1 MNKPNPSASP
11 RPLVALIGYTFY
23 QSDGRLHM
31 YVDYLTSVGYNV
43 DVIVLENPNAK
54 TPVNDD
60 RVRYFMPRKRFF
72 ARQGGMQ
79 YMLDYARFMLAVCAL
94 LLRHRLAGRKY
105 AAIHVNNMPNFLI
118 FGALPIRVFGV
129 RILLDLH
136 DTMPEIQKTRTK
148 GDPSPWLIRGL
159 FFEEWLCMKLA
170 SYVITSEHT
179 KRDRLIENGLTRTKS
194 SVILNLANPAL
205 FPEFPLP
212 ERPTAPGAP
221 FRIVYHGT
229 LTWRLGVDTV
239 IRAVG
244 IAREKVP
251 NLRYEITG
259 DGEQRDALIQLTK
272 ELGLESC
279 VKFSD
284 GFVPVEALADR
295 LRGADLG
302 VLASRLTSATDLML
316 PVKLLEYIRLGIPCA
331 AAPTK
336 TIRYYFTEESV
347 RFAPPDDPQGV
358 ADVIVALA
366 ADPSARLNMARAAR
380 RFYDKHNYEAQR
392 KTYTHIINEL
402 TAKRRPVVDET

>member
-1 MNKPNPSASP
+1 MSATNTST
-11 RPLVALIGYTFY
+11 RPLIALIGYTFF
-23 QSDGRLHM
+23 QSDGRLNM
-31 YVDYLTSVGYNV
+31 YVDYLTSAGYNV
-43 DVIVLENPNAK
+43 DVITLENPSAK
-54 TPVNDD
+54 PSVDTEH
-60 RVRYFMPRKRFF
+60 VRYFTPRKRFF
-72 ARQGGMQ
+72 DRQGGMQ
-79 YMLDYARFMLAVCAL
+79 YMLDYARFMLAVCKL
-94 LLRHRLAGRKY
+94 LLKHRFAGRHY

-118 FGALPIRVFGV
+118 FGALPMRLFGV

-136 DTMPEIQKTRTK
+136 DTMPEIQKTRSK

-179 KRDRLIENGLTRTKS
+179 KRERLLENGLTRKKS
-194 SVILNLANPAL
+194 STILNFANPAL
-205 FPEFPLP
+205 FPEFPLSD
-212 ERPTAPGAP
+212 RPADLGAP

-239 IRAVG
+239 IRAVA

-259 DGEQRDALIQLTK
+259 DGEQRGELIALTK
-272 ELGLESC
+272 ELGLEGC
-279 VKFSD
+279 VQFSD
-284 GFVPVEALADR
+284 GFVPVKALAER
-295 LRGADLG
+295 LRGADLS

-316 PVKLLEYIRLGIPCA
+316 PVKLLEYIRLGIPAA

-347 RFAPPDDPQGV
+347 RFVQSDDPKSV

-366 ADPSARLNMARAAR
+366 ADPQARLNMARAAR
-380 RFYDKHNYEAQR
+380 KFYDKHNYESQR
-392 KTYTHIINEL
+392 KTYTHIIDEL
-402 TAKRRPVVDET
+402 VAKRRPVVDES

>member
-1 MNKPNPSASP
+1 MPNTTSSS

-31 YVDYLTSVGYNV
+31 YVDYLVSAGYGV
-43 DVIVLENPNAK
+43 DVIVLENPNAPSPHDEEHV
-54 TPVNDD
+54 T
-60 RVRYFMPRKRFF
+60 YFTPRKRFF
-72 ARQGGMQ
+72 ARQGGLQ
-79 YMLDYARFMLAVCAL
+79 YMLDYARFMLAVCRL
-94 LLRHRLAGRKY
+94 LLKHRLAGRKY

-118 FGALPIRVFGV
+118 LGALPMRLLGV
-129 RILLDLH
+129 RLLLDLH
-136 DTMPEIQKTRTK
+136 DTMPELYKVRSA
-148 GDPSPWLIRGL
+148 GEPSPWLIRGL

-179 KRDRLIENGLTRTKS
+179 KRDRLLTNGLTARKS

-212 ERPTAPGAP
+212 DRPADPGAP

-251 NLRYEITG
+251 GIRYEITG

-284 GFVPVEALADR
+284 GFVPVEALAER

-336 TIRYYFTEESV
+336 TIRRYFTEESV
-347 RFAPPDDPQGV
+347 RFVQPDDPQAL

-366 ADPSARLNMARAAR
+366 SDPQARLTMARNAR
-380 RFYDKHNYEAQR
+380 RFYDTHNFEAQR
-392 KTYTHIINEL
+392 KTYSHIINEL
-402 TAKRRPVVDET
+402 AAKRRPVVDET